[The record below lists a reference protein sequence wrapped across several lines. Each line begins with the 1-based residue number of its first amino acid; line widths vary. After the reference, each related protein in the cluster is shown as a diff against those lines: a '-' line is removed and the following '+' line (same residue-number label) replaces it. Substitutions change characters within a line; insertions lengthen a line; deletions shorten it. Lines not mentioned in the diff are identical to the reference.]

1 MHTGRQLLLSSS
13 ANTCQERGRVFERL
27 TQHATHR
34 HSDVYG
40 PARFKNV
47 WRWVDGH
54 GRIGRRTDTAVMQES
69 TSFFRIDQGG
79 FGAMRN
85 VYPVMPIVQTMVGP
99 AWLPSWGGGT
109 QSRLSLWRS
118 TTRAARLLTLRSRT
132 ALARR
137 WVADS

>member
-1 MHTGRQLLLSSS
+1 MHTGHQLLLSSS

-69 TSFFRIDQGG
+69 TSFVLSYRPRRFWSHEKRLPCNAHCADDGG
-79 FGAMRN
+79 SGVAAILGWGDAE
-85 VYPVMPIVQTMVGP
+85 PVVVVEVHDE
-99 AWLPSWGGGT
+99 GG
-109 QSRLSLWRS
+109 
-118 TTRAARLLTLRSRT
+118 
-132 ALARR
+132 
-137 WVADS
+137 